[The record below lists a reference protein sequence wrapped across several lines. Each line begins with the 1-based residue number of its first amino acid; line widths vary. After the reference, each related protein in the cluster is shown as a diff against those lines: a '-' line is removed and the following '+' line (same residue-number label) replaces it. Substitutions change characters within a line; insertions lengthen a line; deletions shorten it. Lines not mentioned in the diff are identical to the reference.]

1 MATNHAVHPQ
11 QLPQMVRRPR
21 SIWPGLARIG
31 MLQKQIAGDGNCLFA
46 SLSDQLYGT
55 PDRHFEIRTKVIEH
69 MRNFKPLF
77 EYHVHKDDVQGRRM
91 LRSATNA
98 TAQESVDPFE
108 DYLILMARPGTYGGE
123 PELVAFCQSY
133 DQDVM
138 VHLPKDTGLPSDHL
152 NYSNE
157 HRIKKPDQED
167 PVCLHICYGGDEETR
182 AHYDSARTRDGSV
195 PRNVPSPRLKAQDS
209 RRNSSVPNE
218 ASPLSGTP
226 TARALRNADG
236 AELFQEVMQ
245 KTDASLF
252 NHRARSTSVSS
263 SHRSSSSK
271 RSLEDDGDNPR
282 RKRAD
287 RRKSTRKRTDMST
300 VAYKDE
306 EGNIRVHSPTDN
318 TPASTQ
324 DTEVSYDATDKY
336 ISGSDEDEYE
346 PKQRDDE
353 DDGSDYG
360 TKSSR
365 VVKRKTLKPSSR
377 ITASNKSVTQNNNT
391 TIKLALRT

>member
-1 MATNHAVHPQ
+1 M
-11 QLPQMVRRPR
+11 
-21 SIWPGLARIG
+21 
-31 MLQKQIAGDGNCLFA
+31 
-46 SLSDQLYGT
+46 YGT

-69 MRNFKPLF
+69 MRNFRPLF
-77 EYHVHKDDVQGRRM
+77 QYHVHKDDVQQRRAT
-91 LRSATNA
+91 RSITNA
-98 TAQESVDPFE
+98 TAQESMDPFE
-108 DYLILMARPGTYGGE
+108 DYLLLMSRPGTYGGE

-133 DQDVM
+133 DIDVM
-138 VHLPKDTGLPSDHL
+138 VHLPKETGLPSDHL

-157 HRIKKPDQED
+157 YRSKKTVDEDSED

-195 PRNVPSPRLKAQDS
+195 PRNVQSPRLKPQDS
-209 RRNSSVPNE
+209 RRNSAVPNE

-236 AELFQEVMQ
+236 TELFQEVMQ

-271 RSLEDDGDNPR
+271 RSLEDNDGDNSR

-300 VAYKDE
+300 VAYEDE
-306 EGNIRVHSPTDN
+306 DGNIRVHSPTEN

-324 DTEVSYDATDKY
+324 DTEVSYDAADKY

-353 DDGSDYG
+353 DDDSDYG

-377 ITASNKSVTQNNNT
+377 ILAKSNARNNNT
-391 TIKLALRT
+391 TIKIAERPRSTLRT

>member
-1 MATNHAVHPQ
+1 M
-11 QLPQMVRRPR
+11 
-21 SIWPGLARIG
+21 
-31 MLQKQIAGDGNCLFA
+31 
-46 SLSDQLYGT
+46 YGT

-77 EYHVHKDDVQGRRM
+77 EYHVHKDDVQQRRAT
-91 LRSATNA
+91 RSTTTA

-108 DYLILMARPGTYGGE
+108 DYLVLMARPGTYGGE

-152 NYSNE
+152 NYSNTY
-157 HRIKKPDQED
+157 RPKKQPGEED
-167 PVCLHICYGGDEETR
+167 PVSLHICYGGDEETR
-182 AHYDSARTRDGSV
+182 AHYDSLRTRDGSV
-195 PRNVPSPRLKAQDS
+195 PRNVQSPRLKPQDS
-209 RRNSSVPNE
+209 RRNSAVPNE

-252 NHRARSTSVSS
+252 SRRARSTSVSS

-271 RSLEDDGDNPR
+271 RSLEDDGDNSLSR

-300 VAYKDE
+300 VAYEDE
-306 EGNIRVHSPTDN
+306 DGNIRVHSPTDN

-324 DTEVSYDATDKY
+324 DTEVSYDAADKY

-353 DDGSDYG
+353 EDDSDYEA
-360 TKSSR
+360 KSSR
-365 VVKRKTLKPSSR
+365 IVKRKTLKPSSR
-377 ITASNKSVTQNNNT
+377 IVARNKSVARNDNT